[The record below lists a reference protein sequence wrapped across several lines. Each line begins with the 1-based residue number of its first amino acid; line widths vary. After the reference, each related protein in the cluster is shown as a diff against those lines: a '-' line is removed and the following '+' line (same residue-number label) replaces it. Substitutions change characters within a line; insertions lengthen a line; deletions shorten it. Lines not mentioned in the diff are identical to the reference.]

1 MITKKTKKKN
11 ISKRYSR
18 KTNKWK
24 KIPKTIKLQRK
35 NVPTM
40 CLNSNLQSF
49 EKTIKNDTES
59 ERKKYKKEIINAL
72 KPSKILPQNDF
83 YSYINDKW
91 LKEYKI
97 PEEHKY
103 IIQQDDFRIV
113 QDKVYRQ
120 LMDLIQEYIKSPK
133 SNTPFGKC
141 LKTFFNSQ
149 LRNCSHEQ
157 SKTSVDNFLSELD
170 NSKTVWDFIGYI
182 NKNEIISWG
191 CPFVW
196 SLNPDDK
203 EPDKYRCFIDSPQPT
218 LIDINLY
225 FNDTFIS
232 KKEKQYAKKYKHKYL
247 SYLHELFKNVFGR
260 NYKTLGYN
268 VKDVFD
274 VELDILLA
282 TGCNKVKVE
291 TNDANYYRIYK
302 TDITKDDTY
311 KPFDWNAFSKAI
323 GFKNAPSFFITSNPH
338 YIKCGA
344 ELLLNNWKSQKWRT
358 YWTYIFIRQQQR
370 WSDKGHTIY
379 YNFHGKYVRGQGQE
393 IMEPIKPIYGMGFAF
408 NTFLTYQYIKKYENP
423 FNIAYIKNMAEDLK
437 QVFIRIIENNK
448 WLQPETKKYALK
460 KLHYFNLTVA
470 SPLELRSD
478 PILDYEDNNPW
489 ENLCKLAY
497 WRAKKFVELEDK
509 KTIDMPLIDWSQIP
523 PKFISTQAYVVN
535 ASYTPSKNGIYI
547 PLGYI
552 QPPFVDLQERGI
564 EYNLAHI
571 GFTLAHEMSHALDD
585 WGSQYDHLGK
595 LSNWWK
601 DKDRAY
607 FKRIQNDVIKQYETF
622 AKYDGIKFDASI
634 SIGEDLADIS
644 GLAICQEYLRDF
656 QNKNDDIL
664 PIKTLSMEAF
674 FVYFAYQ
681 QRQKLSKKALEA
693 QLKTNPHP
701 LDKYRTNVPLSRLE
715 LFRIFYNIKRGD
727 KMWWHST
734 NCVWS

>member
-1 MITKKTKKKN
+1 MRTKREYNWKTKT
-11 ISKRYSR
+11 
-18 KTNKWK
+18 KTKT
-24 KIPKTIKLQRK
+24 KTIKLERK
-35 NVPTM
+35 VVPLE
-40 CLNSNLQSF
+40 CLKSNLQSF
-49 EKTIKNDTES
+49 EVTINKDVDN

-72 KPSKILPQNDF
+72 KPSKILPQDDF

-91 LKEYKI
+91 IKEYKI

-120 LMDLIQEYIKSPK
+120 LMEIINEYIKSSK
-133 SNTPFGKC
+133 SSTPFGKC
-141 LKTFFNSQ
+141 LKAFFSSQ
-149 LRNCSHEQ
+149 FYSCSKEQ
-157 SKTSVDNFLSELD
+157 TKKSVDNFLSILN
-170 NSKTVWDFIGYI
+170 NSNSVWDFIAYI

-203 EPDKYRCFIDSPQPT
+203 DPNIYRCFIDSPQPT

-225 FNDTFIS
+225 FNDVYVTE
-232 KKEKQYAKKYKHKYL
+232 KEKKYVKKYHKRYFKYL
-247 SYLHELFKNVFGR
+247 NELFTNVFGK
-260 NYKTLGYN
+260 NYKSLGYN
-268 VKDVFD
+268 VKDIFD
-274 VELDILLA
+274 VEYDILIA
-282 TGCNKVKVE
+282 TGCNKVHIKS
-291 TNDANYYRIYK
+291 NDANYYRIYK
-302 TDITKDDTY
+302 KDINIYT
-311 KPFDWNAFSKAI
+311 PFDWSAFSKSL
-323 GFKNAPSFFITSNPH
+323 GFNTPPSFFITGNPH

-344 ELLLNNWKSQKWRT
+344 ELLITNWKTEKWKT

-370 WSDKGHTIY
+370 WSQKGHTIY
-379 YNFHGKYVRGQGQE
+379 YDFHGKFVRGQGKE
-393 IMEPIKPIYGMGFAF
+393 IMESIKPIYGMGFAF
-408 NTFLTYQYIKKYENP
+408 NTFLTYTYTKKYENP
-423 FNIAYIKNMAEDLK
+423 FTISYVKNLAEDLK

-448 WLQPETKKYALK
+448 WLQPKTKEYALK
-460 KLHYFNLTVA
+460 KLKYFNLTVA
-470 SPLELRSD
+470 SPLELRAD
-478 PILDYEDNNPW
+478 PILDYENNNPW
-489 ENLCKLAY
+489 ENLCKLAH
-497 WRAKKFVELEDK
+497 WRSKKFIELEG
-509 KTIDMPLIDWSQIP
+509 KTVIDMPLIDWSQIP

-552 QPPFVDLQERGI
+552 QPPFIDLQDRGI

-585 WGSQYDHLGK
+585 WGSQYNHLGQ
-595 LSNWWK
+595 LENWWS
-601 DKDRAY
+601 DKDRLY
-607 FKRIQNDVIKQYETF
+607 FKKIQKDVIKQYEKF
-622 AKYDGIKFDASI
+622 ASYDGIKFDASI

-656 QNKNDDIL
+656 QNKNNDIL

-681 QRQKLSKKALEA
+681 QRQKMSKKAIAA

-715 LFRIFYNIKRGD
+715 LFRIFYKIKRGD
-727 KMWWHST
+727 KMWWNST

>member
-1 MITKKTKKKN
+1 MITKRKKL
-11 ISKRYSR
+11 S
-18 KTNKWK
+18 K
-24 KIPKTIKLQRK
+24 KIRTKTIKLQRK
-35 NVPTM
+35 IVPKI
-40 CLNSNLQSF
+40 CLKSNLQSF
-49 EKTIKNDTES
+49 EMSIKKNIES
-59 ERKKYKKEIINAL
+59 ERKKYKLEIINAL

-91 LKEYKI
+91 LKEYII

-103 IIQQDDFRIV
+103 IVQQDDFRIV
-113 QDKVYRQ
+113 QDKVYRE
-120 LMDLIQEYIKSPK
+120 LIILIEKYIKSSE
-133 SNTPFGKC
+133 SNTSFGKC
-141 LKTFFNSQ
+141 LKNFYDAQYHSCTKQ
-149 LRNCSHEQ
+149 Q
-157 SKTSVDNFLSELD
+157 TKISVDNFLSVLK
-170 NSKTVWDFIGYI
+170 NSKNVWEFIGYI

-225 FNDTFIS
+225 FDDVYITE
-232 KKEKQYAKKYKHKYL
+232 KEKHYAKKYKKRYF
-247 SYLHELFKNVFGR
+247 SYLNELFTNAFGK
-260 NYKTLGYN
+260 NYKSLGYN
-268 VKDVFD
+268 VKDIFD
-274 VELDILLA
+274 VELDILMA
-282 TGCNKVKVE
+282 GGCNKVKIKK
-291 TNDANYYRIYK
+291 NNAFYYRIYNKDLIK
-302 TDITKDDTY
+302 TDIY
-311 KPFDWNAFSKAI
+311 HPFDWEELSKSL
-323 GFKNAPSFFITSNPH
+323 GFKTPPIFFITSNPH

-344 ELLLNNWKSQKWRT
+344 ELIVNNWKSQKWLT

-379 YNFHGKYVRGQGQE
+379 YNFHGKFVRGQSKE
-393 IMEPIKPIYGMGFAF
+393 IFNSIKPIYGMGFAF
-408 NTFLTYQYIKKYENP
+408 NTFLTYQYTKNYENP
-423 FNIAYIKNMAEDLK
+423 FNIAYVKNMAEDLK
-437 QVFIRIIENNK
+437 LVFIRIIENNK
-448 WLQPETKKYALK
+448 WLQPATKKYALK

-470 SPLELRSD
+470 SPYELRAD
-478 PILDYEDNNPW
+478 PILNYENDNPW
-489 ENLCKLAY
+489 ENLCKLAF
-497 WRAKKFVELEDK
+497 WRAKKFIELEGNSV
-509 KTIDMPLIDWSQIP
+509 IDMPIIDWSQIP

-595 LSNWWK
+595 LNNWWTEK
-601 DKDRAY
+601 DKAH
-607 FKRIQNDVIKQYETF
+607 FKKIQDDVIKQYETF
-622 AKYDGIKFDASI
+622 ANYDGIKFDASI

-656 QNKNDDIL
+656 QNKNNDIL

-681 QRQKLSKKALEA
+681 QRQKMSKKAIQA

-715 LFRIFYNIKRGD
+715 LFRIFYNIKKKD

-734 NCVWS
+734 NCVWT